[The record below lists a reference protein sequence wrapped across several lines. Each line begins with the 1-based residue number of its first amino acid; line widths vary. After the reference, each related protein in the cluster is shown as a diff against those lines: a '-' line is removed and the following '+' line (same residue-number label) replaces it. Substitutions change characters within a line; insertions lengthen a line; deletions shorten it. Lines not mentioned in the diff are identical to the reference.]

1 MLLLSSKV
9 LTKLQ
14 RLRNSRRKQNNE
26 KFDKRKGTCRI
37 TITKDQI

>member
-1 MLLLSSKV
+1 MYSSKV

-14 RLRNSRRKQNNE
+14 RLTNPRRKQNNE
-26 KFDKRKGTCRI
+26 KLDKRKGMCRI